1 MCVAAMR
8 GVHAQLPVASAQI
21 DVSCEGS
28 DLDGNT
34 VVDVSDLLML
44 LAAFGT
50 SSDGDCNGNGVTD
63 VADLLILLSNF
74 GETGCAAGGGGSI
87 VTITT

>member
-1 MCVAAMR
+1 MYVGPR
-8 GVHAQLPVASAQI
+8 AQLPFASAQI
-21 DVSCEGS
+21 DESCEGS

-44 LAAFGT
+44 LAAFG
-50 SSDGDCNGNGVTD
+50 SSTDGDCNGDGSTD
-63 VADLLILLSNF
+63 VQDLLIVLSNF
-74 GETGCAAGGGGSI
+74 GETGCAAAGGGSM